1 MLGRMALI
9 SAQKTGRG
17 RQLQLHCIGVM
28 VLIFCGVP
36 SILLELLVPVAAL
49 HEVYLVGLLLV
60 VLFSLALAGEECR
73 FHCASLRFV
82 ISLLLSFLSEGGYSG
97 VYLTIPSA
105 RLADE
110 LAQCAVSGTIDRF
123 YKLQVCILG
132 IDCYAN

>member
-1 MLGRMALI
+1 MALI

-17 RQLQLHCIGVM
+17 RQLQLHCIGLM
-28 VLIFCGVP
+28 VLVFREVP
-36 SILLELLVPVAAL
+36 SVLLELLVPVAGL
-49 HEVYLVGLLLV
+49 HEVCLVCLLLV
-60 VLFSLALAGEECR
+60 VMFSLALSGEECR

-97 VYLTIPSA
+97 VYLTLPSA

-123 YKLQVCILG
+123 YKLQVCVLG

>member
-1 MLGRMALI
+1 M
-9 SAQKTGRG
+9 
-17 RQLQLHCIGVM
+17 HCIGLM
-28 VLIFCGVP
+28 VLIFREVP
-36 SILLELLVPVAAL
+36 SILLELLVPVAGL
-49 HEVYLVGLLLV
+49 HEVCLVGLLLV
-60 VLFSLALAGEECR
+60 VLFSLALSGEECR

-97 VYLTIPSA
+97 VYLTLPSA

-123 YKLQVCILG
+123 YKLQVCVLG